1 MAMNKLTSEKTLTLE
16 EAKTALEWVLRNV
29 RRVKEMHQ
37 KVLGE
42 KAWISLPTVQRM
54 EGWNTPLTFEMLM
67 QVCMAL
73 NIRLSTI
80 ILILEN
86 AMKWEHW
93 DIGIDSLEAKITQ
106 LTLNK
111 E

>member
-1 MAMNKLTSEKTLTLE
+1 MAINELAPEETLTLE
-16 EAKTALEWVLRNV
+16 EAKTTLEWVLRNI
-29 RRVKEMHQ
+29 RRVKEMNQ
-37 KVLGE
+37 QVLSD

-54 EGWNTPLTFEMLM
+54 EGWNTPLTFKMLM

-86 AMKWEHW
+86 AMEWKYG
-93 DIGIDSLEAKITQ
+93 DIGINSLEAQITQ
-106 LTLNK
+106 VTLNK